1 MTRRDNEERVLHA
14 ATDIEQ
20 SQVTDLRQNV
30 SATPLTDAEVGRLQ
44 LLEERASV
52 QVERQG
58 IGQVQVRKVVRERQ
72 EMVPVTLTT
81 EVLEIVVTPAAQGT
95 GAQNVGDTQV
105 AAASTAG
112 ATGNGGVSQVLID
125 GKPLE
130 AGQTYEIPLTEERVQ
145 VVRQVVPLS
154 EVVVRRQA
162 QATTH
167 EETVTLRREELEVLD
182 EQGLARIVDE
192 GAAEGTV
199 TGVDTTRTDQ
209 RR

>member
-14 ATDIEQ
+14 ATDTEQ

-44 LLEERASV
+44 LLEERATV

-95 GAQNVGDTQV
+95 GAQNVGDTQT
-105 AAASTAG
+105 AAASAAG
-112 ATGNGGVSQVLID
+112 TTGNGGVSQVLID

-145 VVRQVVPLS
+145 VMRQVVPLS

-199 TGVDTTRTDQ
+199 TGVNTTGTDQ